1 MDRKTRE
8 GERGYYLAREH
19 ALDFDRRSSSERS
32 LRRHRAVAE
41 KLKGYVSGGELLDI
55 GCGSARMLVVIAHE
69 LSEIR
74 ITGTDVSGEMLSLAR
89 KNVREAGLEDR
100 VRLMLLSAEELGGFP
115 DEKFDAVQS
124 HGAFSGWLAPRESL
138 AEIRRTLKPGGVLY
152 LRDWNRSAPEEE
164 LTPYLVEASDEQK
177 RRVRMAYES
186 SYTWDEFAELL
197 LGSPLRLVEFGTEG
211 LWMEAVLRA
220 EK

>member
-8 GERGYYLAREH
+8 GERGYYLTREH

-32 LRRHRAVAE
+32 LMRHRAVAE
-41 KLKGYVSGGELLDI
+41 KLKGFVSGGEFLDI
-55 GCGSARMLVVIAHE
+55 GCGSARMLIAIAHE
-69 LSEIR
+69 LPGIR

-89 KNVREAGLEDR
+89 KNVRESGLEDR

-124 HGAFSGWLAPRESL
+124 HGAFSGWLSPGESL
-138 AEIRRTLKPGGVLY
+138 AEIRRTLKHGGVLY

-164 LTPYLVEASDEQK
+164 LTPCLVEASDEQK

-186 SYTWDEFAELL
+186 SYTRDEFTELL
-197 LGSPLRLVEFGTEG
+197 RGSPLRLVEFGTEG